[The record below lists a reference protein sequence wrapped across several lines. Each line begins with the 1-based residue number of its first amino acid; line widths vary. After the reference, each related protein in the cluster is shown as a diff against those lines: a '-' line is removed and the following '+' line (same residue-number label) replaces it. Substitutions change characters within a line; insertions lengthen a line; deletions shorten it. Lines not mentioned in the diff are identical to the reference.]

1 MNQTVPGHTSA
12 FPGKKDFVRSELV
25 VIGSDDA
32 ATARAELSR
41 ISRFVNAVPGASLRD
56 VAYTCAVESHGRP
69 FKVAIVATSL
79 GDLSDKLALA
89 ANRIDS
95 GVERNSFNRGIY
107 VGTGQCPAP
116 GRTVFLFPGEGT
128 QYPDMLR
135 ELALFFPACRAAFD
149 AADTAVAS
157 ATADF
162 GPSVWPPPSHYIF
175 PPASSRSP
183 DIRTL
188 PTPLAIQTVLAA
200 DSALLFLFTELGLAP
215 DAVMGVGVGEIVA
228 LECAGAITLPEK
240 RNRIRLLGG
249 GYRALSAITGS
260 KKTVPD
266 CTTLSVAGLGRDA
279 LSAIVAPFGNS
290 AAIAADQA
298 PELYTIAVLD
308 DARAGVEAALAAAGA
323 SLHPLPSVN
332 KPFHTPMMEPCAGL
346 FKRFFSEFV
355 TAIPRIPVYSCGTQ
369 APLSGATP
377 QEIAD
382 AAALQW
388 WNPIDVGKTVRRLYD
403 DGFRVFVELGA
414 RGGLTACV
422 SSTLRHLPHLAVAA
436 NRGHRPDMLQLHHA
450 LAALAS
456 HGAAF
461 DPAILHKDRSSR
473 LLDFGHPSDFRPVR
487 RQQGR
492 AIPHSLPILAGIP
505 VPPGLV
511 AAAPVAAT
519 TAVREGDAPSVADFP
534 CIDFAEIV
542 KFVPGDMIDLSLRF
556 SPADFPY
563 LVARSLSASP
573 VSSYD
578 KAMRGPMPIPVELMA
593 EIMSEAA
600 RKLCPEKVAI
610 RIEALEST
618 RAVAFCDPLEPD
630 LRIQARILSGG
641 KAEATVE
648 AAAYRRGSFGCDS
661 PEAVASCRIVLADA
675 YPEAPQPSPQPLSN
689 PVRANWTHEDIY
701 PARLPAGECCR
712 ALKSIAELG
721 DNGLE
726 AECFQPPRRGIVRS
740 AGQPR
745 FSTAPVCLGAASDAL
760 ALLHSREPASGM
772 LEIFAGAA
780 KIEFFEPPPAE
791 WESFSIRISSRP
803 PKQDDVF
810 VVAEAE
816 LSDAD
821 HRVAMRV
828 TGLSNRIVRVSRNL
842 HALVLDPIS
851 SSLSEAIP
859 QQSLPSLPHEVVC
872 RKVDDDWPDD
882 EDEPLRLRIAAGIA
896 LSAAEMEKWRAIGG
910 SRIRRHEWL
919 FGRIAA
925 KDAVRK
931 CLLDRYGRAIGAA
944 DISIETDEA
953 GKPSPQGPWRK
964 TCGAPMDISITHTAG
979 CVVAA
984 AAPNASLGIDAERG
998 DRAIS
1003 EDFATFAFSQSEQ
1016 EMAAESGDGA
1026 TALFRFWCAKEALS
1040 KSLGTGLRYGPN
1052 DLSAQTLDIES
1063 GKVEMAATRLWL
1075 EWFPQLRGILV
1086 PVHTCLI
1093 GDLVLAVCALD
1104 RALVFR
1110 DSDETAAELMPPR
1123 SQPK

>member
-1 MNQTVPGHTSA
+1 MTSTPSGHN
-12 FPGKKDFVRSELV
+12 DFVRSELV
-25 VIGSDDA
+25 VIGADDR
-32 ATARAELSR
+32 ATIHDE
-41 ISRFVNAVPGASLRD
+41 ISRLSQFIEAVPEANLRD
-56 VAYTCAVESHGRP
+56 IAYTCAIESRGRP
-69 FKVAIVATSL
+69 FKIAIVATSPR
-79 GDLSDKLALA
+79 DLADKLSFA
-89 ANRIDS
+89 ANRLDS

-135 ELALFFPACRAAFD
+135 ELALLFPACRAAFD

-157 ATADF
+157 ASADF
-162 GPSVWPPPSHYIF
+162 GPQVWPPPSHYIF
-175 PPASSRSP
+175 PPVSSRSP
-183 DIRTL
+183 DIRSL

-200 DSALLFLFTELGLAP
+200 DTALLFLFSQLGLSP

-228 LECAGAITLPEK
+228 LECAGAISLPEK

-249 GYRALSAITGS
+249 GYRLLSAITS
-260 KKTVPD
+260 SRKTVPD
-266 CTTLSVAGLGRDA
+266 CTTLSVAGLGREA
-279 LSAIVAPFGNS
+279 LSSIVQPFGKS

-308 DARAGVEAALAAAGA
+308 DARAQVEAALAAAGA
-323 SLHPLPSVN
+323 SVHPLPSVN
-332 KPFHTPMMEPCAGL
+332 KPFHTPMMEPCSGL

-355 TAIPRIPVYSCGTQ
+355 TSLPKIPVYSCVTQ

-377 QEIAD
+377 QELAD
-382 AAALQW
+382 AVALQW

-414 RGGLTACV
+414 RGGITACV

-436 NRGHRPDMLQLHHA
+436 NRGHRPDLLQLHHA

-461 DPAILHKDRSSR
+461 DAAILHKDRSSR
-473 LLDFGHPSDFRPVR
+473 MLDFGHPGDFRPVR
-487 RQQGR
+487 RQQAR
-492 AIPHSLPILAGIP
+492 PIPLSLPIIGEIAI
-505 VPPGLV
+505 PPGLV
-511 AAAPVAAT
+511 ASAPLASPSPY
-519 TAVREGDAPSVADFP
+519 REGDAPSNVDFP

-578 KAMRGPMPIPVELMA
+578 KSMRGPMPIPVELMA
-593 EIMSEAA
+593 EILAEAT
-600 RKLCPEKVAI
+600 RKLCPEKVVI
-610 RIEALEST
+610 RIEALTSP

-630 LRIQARILSGG
+630 LRIQARIVSNG
-641 KAEATVE
+641 KSETEVE
-648 AAAYRRGSFGCDS
+648 AAAFRRDSFGCDS
-661 PEAVASCRIVLADA
+661 PEPVASCRIFLADA

-689 PVRANWTHEDIY
+689 PMRANWTHEDIY
-701 PARLPAGECCR
+701 PARLPSGECCR
-712 ALKSIAELG
+712 AIKSIAELG

-726 AECFQPPRRGIVRS
+726 AECFQPPRSGIVRS
-740 AGQPR
+740 AGRPR
-745 FSTAPVCLGAASDAL
+745 FSTAPVCLGATSDAL

-803 PKQDDVF
+803 PKPDDTF
-810 VVAEAE
+810 AVADAE
-816 LSDAD
+816 ISDAD

-828 TGLSNRIVRVSRNL
+828 SGLSNRIVRISPHL
-842 HALVLDPIS
+842 HALILDPIAS
-851 SSLSEAIP
+851 PLSEAIP
-859 QQSLPSLPHEVVC
+859 QQSLPTLPHEVVC
-872 RKVDDDWPDD
+872 RKIDDDWPDD

-896 LSAAEMEKWRAIGG
+896 LSSAESEKWRTIGG

-944 DISIETDEA
+944 DIAIETDEA

-984 AAPNASLGIDAERG
+984 AAPNAALGIDAERG

-1052 DLSAQTLDIES
+1052 DLSAQTLDVES

-1075 EWFPQLRGILV
+1075 EWFPQLRGILA

-1104 RALVFR
+1104 RALVQR
-1110 DSDETAAELMPPR
+1110 DSEDAPGPGVRLGH
-1123 SQPK
+1123 